1 MTSPSRATQRRQSFA
16 KRYVSIVHSVN
27 PQNQYSLQPTRPNPP
42 NCGYLLHPSS
52 VLCRK
57 RAQRVDQAIVGGRPL
72 RSFVLS
78 TRCFRFRNLCLVY
91 YLCGLMYYR
100 SGALTS
106 ADDEAGLK
114 IARIFYVWCLVS
126 ELTAKRPDL
135 AMPSVAGDG
144 TSDPA
149 LITYLS
155 QNLLVTIS
163 PHNIPT
169 STLTVC
175 SCPPNDRVGIYTT
188 GQSQQHFYPGLALS
202 CLGRCL
208 YWIVGMLC
216 GSLSGF
222 LPCILPEYM

>member
-1 MTSPSRATQRRQSFA
+1 MSEACT
-16 KRYVSIVHSVN
+16 KH
-27 PQNQYSLQPTRPNPP
+27 
-42 NCGYLLHPSS
+42 
-52 VLCRK
+52 
-57 RAQRVDQAIVGGRPL
+57 AQHVDQAIIEGHPL

-78 TRCFRFRNLCLVY
+78 SRCFRFRSLCLVY
-91 YLCGLMYYR
+91 YLCDLMYYR

-126 ELTAKRPDL
+126 ELTAKRPDP

-144 TSDPA
+144 MSDPA

-163 PHNIPT
+163 PHNIPI

-188 GQSQQHFYPGLALS
+188 GQSQQHFYPGWALS

-222 LPCILPEYM
+222 LPCTLPECMRSLGSLARILTSNAFNWETWVLFARVVSICCSPLVARWVRGN